1 MISELITIFLSIL
14 CIFAPGFVSV
24 GQAVKIADVKLVD
37 SLKLGE
43 KSLILNGEGIKK
55 KYWVKIYVC
64 ALYLPHKADTA
75 DTILTQDEPR
85 CILIHLL
92 YDVSSEKLKKALIRG
107 ITKNT
112 SEDELKCLQ
121 PQIKQFLCY
130 FSKFETKRGDEIAL
144 DYLPDKGTRICVN
157 GREKGIVPGSE
168 FNQALL
174 RIWLGNKP
182 ADDDLKARL
191 MGKKNL

>member
-1 MISELITIFLSIL
+1 MIRELATIFLSIL
-14 CIFAPGFVSV
+14 CIFAPGFAGI
-24 GQAVKIADVKLVD
+24 GQAVKIADINLMD
-37 SLKLGE
+37 SLELDNE
-43 KSLILNGEGIKK
+43 SLILNGEGIKK

-64 ALYLPHKADTA
+64 ALYLSHKANTA
-75 DTILTQDEPR
+75 DTILTRDEPR

-92 YDVSSEKLKKALIRG
+92 YDVSSERLKKALIRG
-107 ITKNT
+107 LVKNT

-121 PQIKQFLCY
+121 PQIKQFLRY
-130 FSKFETKRGDEIAL
+130 FSRFKTKRGDEITL
-144 DYLPDKGTRICVN
+144 DYLPDRGTRICIN
-157 GREKGIVPGSE
+157 GREKGVVPGSE

-174 RIWLGNKP
+174 RIWLGNK